1 MSGKDSQT
9 SGLPVTKNGTQS
21 VNINAILPA
30 TLYCMEGSTQ
40 PIAMKRERLHG
51 EMIFLFCRQA
61 KILRFHSI
69 DLNEIF
75 ILFSKEIVI
84 KH

>member
-1 MSGKDSQT
+1 MSGLS
-9 SGLPVTKNGTQS
+9 VIRNGTQS
-21 VNINAILPA
+21 VNINAILPG

-40 PIAMKRERLHG
+40 PIAMKREGLHG
-51 EMIFLFCRQA
+51 KMIFLFFRQA

-69 DLNEIF
+69 DLNEIL